1 MENFSL
7 AKLKFLGYNRSF
19 YYDKDDETSFD
30 DYSLVDIDKET
41 FFDILSLKINLF
53 NLLTDEE
60 TIVFY
65 KVLDDI
71 SLSKDLILGVFN
83 LIVNESMSFD
93 QVEKY
98 LDIFFNDDLK
108 FSIHIDDIKN
118 FDFRNNDYFF
128 KNENNLIVCSLKYLY
143 ENIIEI

>member
-30 DYSLVDIDKET
+30 DYSLVDIDKKT

-83 LIVNESMSFD
+83 LIVNETMTFE
-93 QVEKY
+93 QV
-98 LDIFFNDDLK
+98 
-108 FSIHIDDIKN
+108 
-118 FDFRNNDYFF
+118 
-128 KNENNLIVCSLKYLY
+128 
-143 ENIIEI
+143 